1 MITDLVCCEGAG
13 GEKPMRLFER
23 MFPEALSVFV
33 RFAYFVPEPS
43 RQEELGRLHPASL
56 VVADWQ

>member
-1 MITDLVCCEGAG
+1 
-13 GEKPMRLFER
+13 

-33 RFAYFVPEPS
+33 PFAYFVPDS
-43 RQEELGRLHPASL
+43 RQETLGRLHPASL